1 MNLLLIVMLI
11 VVAGFIIWGY
21 WRGFVRIAFS
31 LVSMILVIVL
41 VSWTAPYLTDYL
53 KENTNIY
60 ENLTEKCS
68 RQIQHV
74 AESAIQNTGEET
86 VAGDETQ
93 VDGILLPK
101 IWVQELL
108 AKAGDAVEDT
118 MESTGLYHQAG
129 AYLADWALKG
139 IAFFAAFFL
148 VSIVLRLVVGLLD
161 IVTKLPLIKGV
172 NRFLGGAAG
181 LVQGIL
187 VVWLFLFLV
196 AVACTSAF
204 GQLMLGYVKESAIL
218 SYLYENN
225 GVLYLFHIIF
235 G

>member
-1 MNLLLIVMLI
+1 MNLLLIAMLI
-11 VVAGFIIWGY
+11 VVAGFMIWGY

-31 LVSMILVIVL
+31 LVSMILVILL
-41 VSWTAPYLTDYL
+41 VSWVAPYLTSYL
-53 KENTNIY
+53 KENTKIY
-60 ENLTEKCS
+60 EDLTEKCS
-68 RQIQHV
+68 QQIQHA
-74 AESAIQNTGEET
+74 AENAIQNTEEAA
-86 VAGDETQ
+86 AGGETQ
-93 VDGILLPK
+93 ADGILLPK

-108 AKAGDAVEDT
+108 TKAGDAVEDT
-118 MESTGLYHQAG
+118 VENGGLYRQAG

-139 IAFFAAFFL
+139 IAFFAAFLL

-196 AVACTSAF
+196 AVACTSTF
-204 GQLMLGYVKESAIL
+204 GQMMLGYVKESEIL
-218 SYLYENN
+218 SFLYENN
-225 GVLYLFHIIF
+225 GILYLFHIIF